1 MHLYGTNMY
10 VHHKT
15 YMYVYTVYNID
26 TGDYAI
32 GLYPVEF
39 PSGETEVTIMI
50 PIMDD
55 NMDEC
60 DENFFGNLRL
70 PDEAASLGVKL
81 GSADRAAVTI
91 KDDDS
96 EPIHTANI
104 YVQV

>member
-1 MHLYGTNMY
+1 MHT
-10 VHHKT
+10 
-15 YMYVYTVYNID
+15 D
-26 TGDYAI
+26 TGDYAP
-32 GLYPVEF
+32 GPYRVEF
-39 PSGETEVTIMI
+39 TSGETEVTVMI

-55 NMDEC
+55 DIDEC
-60 DENFFGNLRL
+60 DENFFGNLHL

-104 YVQV
+104 HVQVVRVW